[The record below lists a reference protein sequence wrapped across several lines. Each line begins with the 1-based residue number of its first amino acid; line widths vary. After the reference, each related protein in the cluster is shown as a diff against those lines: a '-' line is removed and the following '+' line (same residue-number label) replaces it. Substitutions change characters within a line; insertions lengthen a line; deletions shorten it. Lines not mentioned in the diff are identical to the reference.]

1 MKIAINQPII
11 GINGKEIINPDNSK
25 MTLKDVCVQSILTP
39 AEGDDEKKKFEKWE
53 IYKKL
58 RNAQME
64 VELKIEEVGL
74 IKKCIGKLQPPLVM
88 GQCFEML
95 EK

>member
-58 RNAQME
+58 RDAQTG

>member
-58 RNAQME
+58 RNAQTE